1 MRPCMRE
8 QMHKSFSATTQNFNL
23 AIIIAMVLEW
33 KTRTAYALTELV
45 AFAIGAA
52 IVVYVVINIA
62 VLVFYKYYKSK
73 KNLVL
78 WQREL
83 FEAVFTTAIAFS
95 PIPCSK
101 SEQSEATAA
110 NGSQGGSPIPRSQS
124 KTTAAN
130 GSQGGSPIPRSQS
143 EGNAADG
150 GQGEAIIVNTPSSLP
165 DSGSVADRDI
175 TNAET
180 DGNHRCTPNADNEIG
195 IVFLGF
201 QEQGYTFSGRKK
213 KLVNVWV
220 HVYFTLLCGLVAL
233 WFLAI
238 FSDSVFYRKT
248 NSCLDLSVSDT
259 DTTCF
264 LLSTKD
270 VPPGVQQILDEEKG
284 ELVPCQK
291 VQTYLSRSNS
301 TYDLEVICYQSQLS
315 PLAALG
321 VAYGATKSIV
331 FVIIA
336 VLSGIL
342 KLSAKLDQKE
352 WPKTLVCI
360 NQIILSIVV
369 VIIIVVVPPSLHNS
383 GRSRN
388 TSFDFLRG
396 ERFYSISVVALL
408 AISTVILLGL
418 FPWWAFK
425 RLKLGKGFNTED
437 VDFHK
442 LPMQEDIQKVL
453 TYHKFFSH
461 TGIFD

>member
-1 MRPCMRE
+1 
-8 QMHKSFSATTQNFNL
+8 
-23 AIIIAMVLEW
+23 MVLEW

-45 AFAIGAA
+45 AFAIGAV

-73 KNLVL
+73 KPLVL

-101 SEQSEATAA
+101 SEQSDATAADGGQGGSPIPRSQSKATAA
-110 NGSQGGSPIPRSQS
+110 NGSQGGSPIPH
-124 KTTAAN
+124 
-130 GSQGGSPIPRSQS
+130 SQS
-143 EGNAADG
+143 ERNAADG
-150 GQGEAIIVNTPSSLP
+150 GQEQEIDVDTPSSLP
-165 DSGSVADRDI
+165 DSGREADRDI
-175 TNAET
+175 TNTET
-180 DGNHRCTPNADNEIG
+180 DGSHRCNSRTPNAEKEIG

-238 FSDSVFYRKT
+238 FSDSLFYRKT

-259 DTTCF
+259 DATCF
-264 LLSTKD
+264 LLSTRD
-270 VPPGVQQILDEEKG
+270 VPPGVQQILDEEEG
-284 ELVPCQK
+284 ELVDCPK
-291 VQTYLSRSNS
+291 VQNYLSRSNS

-342 KLSAKLDQKE
+342 KLSAKLDEKE
-352 WPKTLVCI
+352 WPKTLVCV

-425 RLKLGKGFNTED
+425 RFKLGKGFTTED

-442 LPMQEDIQKVL
+442 LPMQEDIQKIL